1 MEDRQIPLYDAIE
14 TTPASDLMQ
23 LSYEQL
29 DAFIAEAKRIQEDA
43 QSVLDWLVALRS
55 MKASR
60 SYASKQSNGGTN
72 E

>member
-1 MEDRQIPLYDAIE
+1 ME
-14 TTPASDLMQ
+14 